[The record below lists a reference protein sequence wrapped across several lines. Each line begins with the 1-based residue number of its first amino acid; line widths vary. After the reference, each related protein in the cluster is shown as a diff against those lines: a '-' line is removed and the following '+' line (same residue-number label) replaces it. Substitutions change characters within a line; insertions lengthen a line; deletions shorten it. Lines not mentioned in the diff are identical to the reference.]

1 MIKQP
6 DINSVFHPTFLG
18 NRILA
23 KPSASKKSSESM
35 FYKNARQNVNQ
46 VASRDKRIHSAGLST
61 ARSNS
66 IVINVHLSGQKILQ
80 QFGWILAASLWGL
93 VFAFFLMR

>member
-18 NRILA
+18 NRVLA
-23 KPSASKKSSESM
+23 KPVNTKQST
-35 FYKNARQNVNQ
+35 KNTRQNANQ
-46 VASRDKRIHSAGLST
+46 ST
-61 ARSNS
+61 SSDSSSDA
-66 IVINVHLSGQKILQ
+66 IVINVHLSGHKILQ
-80 QFGWILAASLWGL
+80 HFGWILAACLWGL